1 MINTIDSIIARGSLS
16 INKELDKDRHRIRDI
31 NIEHQE
37 SKVYEIVKQQA
48 NHSSNV
54 DTSVVESDNETTTND
69 DIWGQIIDDLDM
81 DLYHEL
87 A

>member
-16 INKELDKDRHRIRDI
+16 INKELDKNYNRIRDI

-37 SKVYEIVKQQA
+37 SKVYEIIKQQA

>member
-54 DTSVVESDNETTTND
+54 DTTVVESDNETTTND